1 VQERR
6 SITATQY
13 VADSASAFERKG
25 CAFERRTALLL
36 WNRGVRSHA
45 EACQV
50 SAGTRAFWNR
60 RKYVRLQELRSTAL
74 SAPDFPETQQK
85 PKTGTKNANL
95 KFFLNF
101 FKIFIFFGFYLY
113 KSMK

>member
-6 SITATQY
+6 SIAATQY
-13 VADSASAFERKG
+13 VADSASAFER
-25 CAFERRTALLL
+25 RTALLV

-60 RKYVRLQELRSTAL
+60 RKYVRPQELRSTAL
-74 SAPDFPETQQK
+74 SVPDFLETQQK
-85 PKTGTKNANL
+85 PKTGTK
-95 KFFLNF
+95 KC
-101 FKIFIFFGFYLY
+101 
-113 KSMK
+113 